1 MLYQNCFKYF
11 PNVLSLHQIID
22 CHKVQFDSKYL
33 CNMALLKTKQRS
45 INTQSRMA
53 FSSRG
58 ALEKFKTT
66 GVPLK
71 TVTAPSWALIWTL
84 TKTYFT
90 ISWSCWA
97 YNRTGGVWC
106 KPVSWMACKIGF
118 LFTSE
123 FNVILLNWS
132 PVSCTANSQLCKS
145 WWSSKWVGQA
155 PCTSLSIS
163 YLLPAR
169 NAPNCCWTVRQP
181 WL

>member
-123 FNVILLNWS
+123 IQ
-132 PVSCTANSQLCKS
+132 CD
-145 WWSSKWVGQA
+145 SSKLESSFLYRQFPIMQELMIQQVGRPGPLHFLEHIVFA
-155 PCTSLSIS
+155 AC
-163 YLLPAR
+163 
-169 NAPNCCWTVRQP
+169 
-181 WL
+181 